1 MVAKYKKFQKQ
12 LLALKKFQEIAKA
25 IRFVAGG
32 ELGLL
37 RKEIKCRFLALSSV
51 APFFNKQFYLQD
63 VNSYLVV
70 PITDDRGS
78 CGSHNNNVIHTAHEL
93 ITSLEENEKILSLYT
108 IGNKSK
114 IYFKKLYKKY
124 FVGFGSN
131 IRDVKFSIDAC
142 YFLMNKLLKFKFD
155 RCMLVFNR
163 YFSIQMQKALA
174 YNLCSFSEFSEIL
187 RNRSNSTD
195 NTSIFFKSIKN
206 KSSHTHFLN
215 DFYMFSVSLFLADA
229 MEDNKYS
236 FLAGRFNGMDNAV
249 KSSGD
254 MIEVLN
260 LKYNKARQEYIT
272 TELIEIISCKEAI
285 METASSSYL
294 TEFVITDLYEGFES
308 HLFDLLFLNDF
319 IDNSL
324 VSNLEN
330 SVFSDSFVSNDLG
343 INNLFGNDFSSF
355 NYFKYYV
362 LKHGHQ
368 DKFRN
373 YLNIISE

>member
-1 MVAKYKKFQKQ
+1 MVAKYKKLQKQ

-51 APFFNKQFYLQD
+51 APFFNKQFYLPD
-63 VNSYLVV
+63 VKSYLVV

-78 CGSHNNNVIHTAHEL
+78 CGSHNNNVMHAAHEL
-93 ITSLEENEKILSLYT
+93 ITYLEENEKTLSLYT
-108 IGNKSK
+108 IGKKAK

-124 FVGFGSN
+124 FVGYGSN

-187 RNRSNSTD
+187 KTRYNSND
-195 NTSIFFKSIKN
+195 KTSIFFKSIKN
-206 KSSHTHFLN
+206 KAVHTHFLN
-215 DFYMFSVSLFLADA
+215 DFYMFSLSLFLADA

-236 FLAGRFNGMDNAV
+236 FLAGRFNGMDNAI

-254 MIEVLN
+254 MIEALN

-285 METASSSYL
+285 MVTGTSSYL
-294 TEFVITDLYEGFES
+294 AEFVITDLYEGFES
-308 HLFDLLFLNDF
+308 SLFDLLFMNDSLDTGLNYT
-319 IDNSL
+319 
-324 VSNLEN
+324 LEK
-330 SVFSDSFVSNDLG
+330 SVFTDSFLSNDLG
-343 INNLFGNDFSSF
+343 LNNLFGNENASF

-362 LKHGHQ
+362 LKNGHQ

-373 YLNIISE
+373 YLNLISE

>member
-1 MVAKYKKFQKQ
+1 MVAKYKKLQKQ
-12 LLALKKFQEIAKA
+12 LQALKKFQEIAKA

-51 APFFNKQFYLQD
+51 APFFNKQYYLAD
-63 VNSYLVV
+63 VKNYLVV

-78 CGSHNNNVIHTAHEL
+78 CGSHNNNVMHAAHEL
-93 ITSLEENEKILSLYT
+93 ISYLEENEKTLSLYT
-108 IGNKSK
+108 IGKKAK

-142 YFLMNKLLKFKFD
+142 FFLMNKLLKFKFD

-187 RNRSNSTD
+187 KTRYNSNDKS
-195 NTSIFFKSIKN
+195 SVFFKSIKN
-206 KSSHTHFLN
+206 KAVHTHFLN

-236 FLAGRFNGMDNAV
+236 FLAGRFNGMDNAI

-254 MIEVLN
+254 MIEALN

-285 METASSSYL
+285 MVTGTSSYL

-308 HLFDLLFLNDF
+308 SLFDLLFINENVDTSTLHG
-319 IDNSL
+319 
-324 VSNLEN
+324 LEK
-330 SVFSDSFVSNDLG
+330 SIFSDSFISNDFGL
-343 INNLFGNDFSSF
+343 NNIFENDNSTF
-355 NYFKYYV
+355 NYFKYYI
-362 LKHGHQ
+362 LKYGHQ

-373 YLNIISE
+373 YLNLISE